1 MPFTIDPEPEQLTAI
16 TIMRILEA
24 ATVVETIIMNDTRT
38 CLHITTA
45 AAMAMVETTAKNTRA
60 PDLVVDI
67 KHQEAATHHAAAEE
81 AIAASNR
88 TATALISV
96 SITTEGQI
104 TEFLNN
110 FKRNKLK
117 I

>member
-1 MPFTIDPEPEQLTAI
+1 MPFTIDQTKPEELTA
-16 TIMRILEA
+16 TSIMDILEL

-60 PDLVVDI
+60 ADLVADPT
-67 KHQEAATHHAAAEE
+67 HQEVATQHAAAEE
-81 AIAASNR
+81 AIAASTP
-88 TATALISV
+88 TATTLISV
-96 SITTEGQI
+96 IIQKIIMTEGQI

-110 FKRNKLK
+110 LE
-117 I
+117 